1 MPLRPTPNND
11 WLGQGRDPP
20 HPSHPTHIPRRSDAL
35 NGARTGPMGAR
46 NGGRTTAITCYPT
59 RFPLPYLLLAA
70 ALTPLCSSSPRA
82 PCTPP
87 LLPCTPPPPALLL
100 PCMLPLTPDG
110 LQMLE
115 PQTLPA
121 SPPALPAPP
130 APAPPC
136 PPLTP
141 DGLQMHDPQP
151 LQQLQQRH
159 RQCELRGWSGGGIKL
174 PVRKLQGWDQ
184 KLGHGAALLARLA
197 ASELRRRPQ

>member
-87 LLPCTPPPPALLL
+87 CSPAPPPPH
-100 PCMLPLTPDG
+100 
-110 LQMLE
+110 
-115 PQTLPA
+115 
-121 SPPALPAPP
+121 
-130 APAPPC
+130 
-136 PPLTP
+136 PLTP